1 MPIALEEAVPVICL
15 VPFPEH
21 PTLTAYHERYLGIQI
36 SGRYLSTT
44 FSLYHKLT
52 SQDYALDYPA
62 IRGSIPA
69 VFDMLIQH
77 IEEVTKRIEDS
88 VPGAIDELAAVCKP
102 ATCDVEFRVTRS
114 TIDQLKSLVV
124 ALEVGLEAVGKAGRH
139 ITR

>member
-1 MPIALEEAVPVICL
+1 MDQ
-15 VPFPEH
+15 
-21 PTLTAYHERYLGIQI
+21 PTLSLRAITHLPFLPA
-36 SGRYLSTT
+36 GRLSMDMSTL
-44 FSLYHKLT
+44 SA
-52 SQDYALDYPA
+52 ALDYPA